1 MNLRQME
8 IFLRVTECESFLEAA
23 NSLFMSQSAV
33 SQQIIRMEKELG
45 FPLFQRN
52 GRGIQLTESGARY
65 SSGVREILRIH
76 RATVAACI
84 SPDCYHTT
92 IGCTGFSSYYYLP
105 QAIKYMQEL
114 YPQAQIVTYR
124 VDANNFEKEL
134 EQGNVDLV
142 FIAKHIAA
150 MSPKLKFQFVADTP
164 LYCVVSAKN
173 PLARK
178 NVLTVSDL
186 LDSTV
191 VMPDEKYCAPQIR
204 KFVSTVLAKK
214 NSAPLNTYSFRIQH
228 GSDIDNAL
236 LHIRMNSRCVAIVP
250 AFTLPVHSEIIS
262 IPISDSE
269 QVGIGF
275 AFKKKLS
282 ILEEELIHICRKIAM
297 SERFSI

>member
-1 MNLRQME
+1 
-8 IFLRVTECESFLEAA
+8 
-23 NSLFMSQSAV
+23 
-33 SQQIIRMEKELG
+33 
-45 FPLFQRN
+45 
-52 GRGIQLTESGARY
+52 
-65 SSGVREILRIH
+65 
-76 RATVAACI
+76 
-84 SPDCYHTT
+84 
-92 IGCTGFSSYYYLP
+92 
-105 QAIKYMQEL
+105 MQEL

-150 MSPKLKFQFVADTP
+150 MFPKLKFHFVADTP

-204 KFVSTVLAKK
+204 KIVSTVLAKK

-275 AFKKKLS
+275 AFNKKLS

-297 SERFSI
+297 SERSSL

>member
-150 MSPKLKFQFVADTP
+150 M
-164 LYCVVSAKN
+164 
-173 PLARK
+173 
-178 NVLTVSDL
+178 
-186 LDSTV
+186 
-191 VMPDEKYCAPQIR
+191 EKCPHC
-204 KFVSTVLAKK
+204 F
-214 NSAPLNTYSFRIQH
+214 
-228 GSDIDNAL
+228 
-236 LHIRMNSRCVAIVP
+236 
-250 AFTLPVHSEIIS
+250 
-262 IPISDSE
+262 
-269 QVGIGF
+269 
-275 AFKKKLS
+275 
-282 ILEEELIHICRKIAM
+282 
-297 SERFSI
+297 

>member
-1 MNLRQME
+1 MTLLSYQ
-8 IFLRVTECESFLEAA
+8 IFKTVAEAGSFHKAA
-23 NSLFMSQSAV
+23 DLIGLTPSAISHSV
-33 SQQIIRMEKELG
+33 SSMEKELG

-76 RATVAACI
+76 RAIVAACI

-214 NSAPLNTYSFRIQH
+214 NSAPLNTYSCRIQH

-236 LHIRMNSRCVAIVP
+236 LHILVNSRCVAIVP
-250 AFTLPVHSEIIS
+250 AYTLPVHSEIIS

-275 AFKKKLS
+275 AFNKKLS

-297 SERFSI
+297 SERSSL